1 MPPRRR
7 VCRVLDAPPAQTLWR
22 RRACARIPPLESVS
36 RASSTHTEQMDEVTA
51 ADAEAGGGR
60 RRPSRKRAANLPTSP
75 PTRPALLYLNKLFA
89 RECRD
94 LSHRRSCRR
103 CRHCAGPARLG
114 RDRAVARRMSCCL
127 CRFNLTATV
136 LKNEHEFLAWAMA
149 RACACRIVWL
159 SDVDVRASERRGDL
173 GRQHTFGRRPN
184 KHTRDSCRRDG
195 PSRATLSIL
204 LGLRSR
210 RRRVM
215 LRVMLVGALV
225 SMVNGA
231 TLELHADNF
240 DDTMEKH
247 DEVLVHF
254 HAPCAQPRQSRTRLP
269 EQPHASSSAS

>member
-149 RACACRIVWL
+149 RACLPYRVAAGRR
-159 SDVDVRASERRGDL
+159 RASDGVILAGSTRL
-173 GRQHTFGRRPN
+173 GGGQTN
-184 KHTRDSCRRDG
+184 TRDSCRRDG

-225 SMVNGA
+225 STVNGA

-254 HAPCAQPRQSRTRLP
+254 HAPCAQPCQSRTRLP

>member
-1 MPPRRR
+1 MGHTWYLARERL
-7 VCRVLDAPPAQTLWR
+7 CR
-22 RRACARIPPLESVS
+22 
-36 RASSTHTEQMDEVTA
+36 
-51 ADAEAGGGR
+51 R
-60 RRPSRKRAANLPTSP
+60 RRPN
-75 PTRPALLYLNKLFA
+75 N
-89 RECRD
+89 
-94 LSHRRSCRR
+94 
-103 CRHCAGPARLG
+103 
-114 RDRAVARRMSCCL
+114 
-127 CRFNLTATV
+127 
-136 LKNEHEFLAWAMA
+136 
-149 RACACRIVWL
+149 
-159 SDVDVRASERRGDL
+159 
-173 GRQHTFGRRPN
+173 N
-184 KHTRDSCRRDG
+184 KHTKLLSVRAAARDG

-204 LGLRSR
+204 LSLRSR

>member
-51 ADAEAGGGR
+51 ADAEAGRGR

-89 RECRD
+89 RESRD
-94 LSHRRSCRR
+94 WSHWRSCRR

-149 RACACRIVWL
+149 RACACRITDRIVWL
-159 SDVDVRASERRGDL
+159 PHVDVRASERRGDL

-184 KHTRDSCRRDG
+184 
-195 PSRATLSIL
+195 
-204 LGLRSR
+204 
-210 RRRVM
+210 
-215 LRVMLVGALV
+215 
-225 SMVNGA
+225 N
-231 TLELHADNF
+231 
-240 DDTMEKH
+240 
-247 DEVLVHF
+247 
-254 HAPCAQPRQSRTRLP
+254 TRLLSPRRP
-269 EQPHASSSAS
+269 EPRDIIYPARPALSASARHASCHTGGSSGEHGEWCDPGASRG